1 MSFSFY
7 RVSEENTCI
16 ELAVRWSPVPKEL
29 CVCVFFFFNG
39 LFFTCFEPHQRFY
52 NVRKIFKNF
61 HTFYLGYEG
70 KFKIAEPVKVE
81 KSFYPGGKT
90 LEGTWR
96 SLIRPECVNCDENEK
111 WEKFFENLKSTFSSI
126 RLFLSLESTGK
137 KNGGSLLASI
147 LKRVKNI
154 LTLTSGS
161 YCIKNIIDDP
171 YGSLTKKI
179 ILPFIPFSKTFFRNN
194 MFIKFIREIIYLI

>member
-1 MSFSFY
+1 MITSSQG
-7 RVSEENTCI
+7 
-16 ELAVRWSPVPKEL
+16 A
-29 CVCVFFFFNG
+29 VCVFFFFFNG

-52 NVRKIFKNF
+52 NVRKMFKNF

-111 WEKFFENLKSTFSSI
+111 WEKFFENLKSTFSST

-161 YCIKNIIDDP
+161 YCAKNIIDDP